1 MENRKFNQI
10 DLLRGRREEL
20 GLSEPFFI
28 DTKKYIKKGISIG
41 LTIILGSLLVG
52 LAFIIRSTIL
62 EGRKSEIKIF
72 SDEYDSLQ
80 LKLNKES
87 KELKEVGQFNKDLKN
102 SMMNISSS
110 TAFLS
115 ELKLITPKEVQ
126 ILNLEAEKNNLLI
139 KSRIKNQSYLNT
151 LNGLLLSLES
161 SPFVEFAEIDLQD
174 IKSTKEELQENI
186 YEVNIE
192 TKITTNYEEI
202 NENRLF
208 ELGSLGLL
216 NRLNLLK
223 NIEIKDR

>member
-41 LTIILGSLLVG
+41 LIIISGVLLIG
-52 LAFIIRSTIL
+52 FGFILRSTIL
-62 EGRKSEIKIF
+62 EGKKSEIKIF
-72 SDEYDSLQ
+72 SDEYDSL
-80 LKLNKES
+80 LSKLNKES
-87 KELKEVGQFNKDLKN
+87 KELKKVDQFNKNLKN
-102 SMMNISSS
+102 SIMNISSS

-115 ELKLITPKEVQ
+115 ELKLITPKDIQ

-139 KSRIKNQSYLNT
+139 KSRIKNNSYLNT
-151 LNGLLLSLES
+151 VNGLLISLES

-174 IKSTKEELQENI
+174 IKSTKEELQDNI
-186 YEVNIE
+186 YEVNIQ
-192 TKITTNYEEI
+192 TKITSNYMDI
-202 NENRLF
+202 NENRLY
-208 ELGSLGLL
+208 ELGSFGLL

-223 NIEIKDR
+223 SIEVKDR

>member
-41 LTIILGSLLVG
+41 LIIISGVLLIG
-52 LAFIIRSTIL
+52 FGFILRSTIL
-62 EGRKSEIKIF
+62 EGKKSEIKIF
-72 SDEYDSLQ
+72 SDEYDSL
-80 LKLNKES
+80 LSKLNKDS
-87 KELKEVGQFNKDLKN
+87 KELKKVDQFNKNLKN
-102 SMMNISSS
+102 SIMNISSS

-115 ELKLITPKEVQ
+115 ELKLITPKDIQ

-139 KSRIKNQSYLNT
+139 KSRIKNNSYLNT
-151 LNGLLLSLES
+151 LNGLLISLES

-174 IKSTKEELQENI
+174 IKSTKEELQDNI
-186 YEVNIE
+186 YEVNIQ
-192 TKITTNYEEI
+192 TKITSNYMDI
-202 NENRLF
+202 NENRLY
-208 ELGSLGLL
+208 ELGSFGLL

-223 NIEIKDR
+223 SIEVKDR

>member
-1 MENRKFNQI
+1 MEKRKFNQI
-10 DLLRGRREEL
+10 DLLRERRDALET
-20 GLSEPFFI
+20 SEPFFI

-41 LTIILGSLLVG
+41 STIITGSLLVG
-52 LAFIIRSTIL
+52 IAFILRSTIL
-62 EGRKSEIKIF
+62 EGRKTEIKVF
-72 SDEYDSLQ
+72 ADEYDSLQ

-87 KELKEVGQFNKDLKN
+87 KELKEVDQFNKKLKN
-102 SMMNISSS
+102 SIMNISSS

-115 ELKLITPKEVQ
+115 ELKLITPKEIQ

-139 KSRIKNQSYLNT
+139 KSRIKNKSYLNT

-174 IKSTKEELQENI
+174 IKSKKEELQENI

-192 TKITTNYEEI
+192 TKITSNYMKI
-202 NENRLF
+202 NENRLY